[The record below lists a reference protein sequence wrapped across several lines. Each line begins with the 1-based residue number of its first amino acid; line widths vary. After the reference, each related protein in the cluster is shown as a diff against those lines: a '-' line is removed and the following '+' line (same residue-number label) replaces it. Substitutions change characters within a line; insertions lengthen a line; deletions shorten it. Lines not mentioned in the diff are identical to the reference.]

1 MNNLS
6 MSMKKFLGN
15 KNTVTIIGV
24 VLCLFILYFGYN
36 YRINQKVVTAR
47 LPYANQTIQPR
58 TEITA
63 DMIGWM
69 DVPVEFLTD
78 SQYYRSNDDIIG
90 KYSNYNTVIAKG
102 SLFYTDLVTD
112 SANLPNSAFFEIKNE
127 DTPINYRVNMDTTYA
142 NSMMPGD
149 YINIYFKGQADDG
162 SIMFGKF
169 INNIE
174 ILAVK
179 DAQGRHVFEN
189 TTEARTPSYMLFALP
204 EDFHILFR
212 KALYLQNS
220 AGVEITLVPATGEIT
235 EEDKVEVVEEIKNY
249 IEERTKDV
257 DLKTILSETANQFGT
272 NDVIDP
278 NANPNENVNQ

>member
-63 DMIGWM
+63 DMIEWM
-69 DVPVEFLTD
+69 EVPVEFLTD

-169 INNIE
+169 INNIK

-272 NDVIDP
+272 NDVTDP
-278 NANPNENVNQ
+278 NANQNENVNQ

>member
-63 DMIGWM
+63 DMIEWM
-69 DVPVEFLTD
+69 EVPVEFLTD

>member
-6 MSMKKFLGN
+6 MSIKKFIGN

-36 YRINQKVVTAR
+36 YRINQKIVKVR

-58 TEITA
+58 TEITS
-63 DMIGWM
+63 DMVSWM
-69 DVPVEFLTD
+69 EVPVEFLVD
-78 SQYYRSNDDIIG
+78 SEYYNSTDDIVG
-90 KYSNYNTVIAKG
+90 RFSNYNTMIAKG
-102 SLFYTDLVTD
+102 SLFYIDLITD
-112 SANLPNSAFFEIKNE
+112 SGNLPNSAFFEIENE

-162 SIMFGKF
+162 TIMFGKF

-179 DAQGRHVFEN
+179 DSQGRHVFEN
-189 TTEARTPSYMLFALP
+189 VMEARTPSYMLFALP

-220 AGVEITLVPATGEIT
+220 ASVEITLVPATGKIT
-235 EEDKVEVVEEIKNY
+235 EEDEVEVVEEIKNY

-257 DLKTILSETANQFGT
+257 DLKTILSETADQFGS
-272 NDVIDP
+272 NDMTTDP
-278 NANPNENVNQ
+278 NANVNQ

>member
-63 DMIGWM
+63 DMIEWM
-69 DVPVEFLTD
+69 EVPVEFLTD

-169 INNIE
+169 INNIK